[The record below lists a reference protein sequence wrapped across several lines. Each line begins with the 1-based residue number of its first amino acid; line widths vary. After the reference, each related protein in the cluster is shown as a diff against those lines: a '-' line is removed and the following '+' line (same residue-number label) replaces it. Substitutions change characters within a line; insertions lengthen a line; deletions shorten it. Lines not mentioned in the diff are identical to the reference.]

1 MSAIRTAAKSL
12 FAAADVMR
20 RSPPGPRVLIYHQVG
35 TNHGH
40 QMEVTLNDFRRQ
52 IDWLQSEREVVDL
65 DTAWARWSEPASDR
79 LAVLTFDDGY
89 SDVFTSAFPILEDRG
104 MSFVLYVSTS
114 LIADDSASAD
124 GALTWSDIE
133 KMLASGLM
141 TLGAHTHGHPDL
153 RSLRADEAEEELST
167 SDEILHRRLGVRPRH
182 FAYPYGFWSE
192 SADPAVRERYHTAA
206 LGGSPRPESVPD
218 PYLMHRYPVQLS
230 DAFTFFKRRMT
241 GGFWLE
247 EALRRRLKGYDGP

>member
-1 MSAIRTAAKSL
+1 MSAIRAAAKSL
-12 FAAADVMR
+12 FAAADIVR

-40 QMEVTLNDFRRQ
+40 QMEVTLEDFKRQ
-52 IDWLQSEREVVDL
+52 IDWLHSEREVVDL
-65 DTAWARWSEPASDR
+65 DTARARWSEPGADR

-89 SDVFTSAFPILEDRG
+89 SDVFTTAFPMLEDRE
-104 MSFVLYVSTS
+104 MPFVLYVSTS
-114 LIADDSASAD
+114 LIADDSASVD
-124 GALTWSDIE
+124 GTLTWSDLE

-153 RSLRADEAEEELST
+153 RSLRAEEVEEELST
-167 SDEILHRRLGVRPRH
+167 SDDVLHRRLGLRPRH

-192 SADPAVRERYHTAA
+192 SADASVRQRYDTAV
-206 LGGSPRPESVPD
+206 LGGNPRPDVAPD
-218 PYLMHRYPVQLS
+218 PHLIHRYPVQLS
-230 DAFTFFKRRMT
+230 DGFTFFKRRMS

-247 EALRRRLKGYDGP
+247 ETLRRRLKGYTGP